1 MAYLGKGRREDLFVL
16 ATELNLKFDKSMTIA
31 TLKEDLIIGSENY
44 DEELT
49 KNIHSTIVED
59 RKAREENLRIEEQ
72 KEKLRIEEQKEKLRI
87 EEQKEKLR
95 IEEQKE
101 KLRIEEREEKLRF
114 EQLRLDEQ
122 KRKDEFELEKLRIQT
137 QSKLGAD
144 TSKETQRLNIDKK
157 NWVSHLLGLLPT
169 EVSHIIAREPDD
181 KANSYEHVK
190 DLLLKR
196 FKLAPEKFRQ
206 LFVTHQ
212 KAPERTW
219 IDFYHELNT
228 YFNGWID
235 GLKIDTFNKLSDLI
249 ITDQLK
255 RKTPFEFKEYYLD
268 EWANMNSPVQLAEKL
283 EEFEDFKRTLKQKS
297 SSPFV
302 KKQEFRF
309 TEKNRR
315 YEAPRKFEYNR
326 KDKKFPA
333 STNYNKNYDKHSNHN
348 ASKHAQ
354 TKFSKSQKFKEP
366 PKETCTLIVK
376 EGLRTKEIF
385 FGKVNITALIDSGS
399 TVSLLREN
407 TSRRI
412 MDPRKLSK
420 NKMLLTGIGEAQ
432 VTTIGSFEHKFKIDD
447 ENYSLTWHV
456 VPTDKLKFE
465 AVIGSDLLEQASIS
479 FTKEGV
485 KFNKYENH
493 AQLMQISAENLQEE
507 LDLRHVENR
516 QIKKELEKLI
526 QDYKP
531 EKTASTDVTMRIILQ
546 DEEPVCQHP
555 RRLAFTE
562 RQRKVNK
569 QMKNGSTKALYVR
582 VLQNMQVNRNG
593 KKKDGPS
600 RMCIDYRKLNQ
611 KLVKDKFPLPI
622 IEDVLDTLQEAKVYS
637 TLDLRNGFF
646 HVDVDEDCR
655 KYTSFIVP
663 DGQFE
668 FNKVPFG
675 LSTSPG
681 VFQRY
686 VSSIFRDLTRKGIV
700 ISYLDDLVIP
710 AKNEQEGL
718 EKFKIIFEV
727 AKKYG
732 LEIKFKKCQF
742 LKKKIE
748 FLGHIVESGTI
759 KPSPTKTLAVRNFP
773 EPTTIKQVQSFLG
786 LTGYFRKYIKDYS
799 KIAKPLSDLT
809 RKENLFVFF
818 GTQQK
823 EAFEKLKKIM
833 SEGPILHLYKY
844 GRKTELHTDACK
856 QGYGAILLQEAE
868 DGKLHPVYYMSKR
881 QIQQKKRQHFKIVTD
896 CSAFQKTM
904 QKKELITR
912 IARWALQLEEFD
924 YEIEHRAGSR
934 MKHVDALS
942 RYPVMMVCNDTLT
955 SKLKNAQEEDDNIQ
969 TLKSLLEKQES
980 EEFLSEMV
988 YSTKYLNGRELIVT
1002 PKAMQAELIKLI
1014 HENGHFSVGKTE
1026 EIVKQEF
1033 FIPNF
1038 SNVVKEVIVNCVPCI
1053 LANKKTG
1060 KKEGFLNPISKES
1073 IPLSTYHVDFI
1084 GPLPSTNKSYQHI
1097 FTVVDAFTKFTW
1109 LYPIKTVS
1117 AESAFEKLKQQQKT
1131 FGNPIRII
1139 SDRGS
1144 AFTSKLFNDYCDEEN
1159 IQHLQIATGGP
1170 QRNGQVERI
1179 HQTLIPVLT
1188 KLSLDDSMKW
1198 YKYVDRLQRILN
1210 STISRSTKWTPFEL
1224 LVGIK
1229 TRNKEDIL
1237 IKDLL
1242 LEEMAKELLEQREFL
1257 RNDAK
1262 KNIETLQS
1270 ENRKTYN
1277 RRRKKASL
1285 YKEGD
1290 LVAIQRTQFGAGL
1303 KLRPK
1308 FLGPYKVTKVNSKDR
1323 YEVEKIGQH
1332 DGPNSTTT
1340 SADLMKHFY
1349 P

>member
-1 MAYLGKGRREDLFVL
+1 
-16 ATELNLKFDKSMTIA
+16 
-31 TLKEDLIIGSENY
+31 
-44 DEELT
+44 
-49 KNIHSTIVED
+49 
-59 RKAREENLRIEEQ
+59 
-72 KEKLRIEEQKEKLRI
+72 
-87 EEQKEKLR
+87 
-95 IEEQKE
+95 
-101 KLRIEEREEKLRF
+101 
-114 EQLRLDEQ
+114 
-122 KRKDEFELEKLRIQT
+122 
-137 QSKLGAD
+137 
-144 TSKETQRLNIDKK
+144 
-157 NWVSHLLGLLPT
+157 
-169 EVSHIIAREPDD
+169 
-181 KANSYEHVK
+181 
-190 DLLLKR
+190 
-196 FKLAPEKFRQ
+196 
-206 LFVTHQ
+206 
-212 KAPERTW
+212 
-219 IDFYHELNT
+219 
-228 YFNGWID
+228 
-235 GLKIDTFNKLSDLI
+235 
-249 ITDQLK
+249 
-255 RKTPFEFKEYYLD
+255 
-268 EWANMNSPVQLAEKL
+268 
-283 EEFEDFKRTLKQKS
+283 
-297 SSPFV
+297 
-302 KKQEFRF
+302 
-309 TEKNRR
+309 
-315 YEAPRKFEYNR
+315 
-326 KDKKFPA
+326 
-333 STNYNKNYDKHSNHN
+333 
-348 ASKHAQ
+348 
-354 TKFSKSQKFKEP
+354 
-366 PKETCTLIVK
+366 
-376 EGLRTKEIF
+376 
-385 FGKVNITALIDSGS
+385 
-399 TVSLLREN
+399 
-407 TSRRI
+407 
-412 MDPRKLSK
+412 MDPTKLSK
-420 NKMLLTGIGEAQ
+420 KMLLTGIGEAQ

-516 QIKKELEKLI
+516 QIKKELKKLI

-531 EKTASTDVTMRIILQ
+531 EKTASTDVTMRIILK
-546 DEEPVCQHP
+546 DEEPVCQPP
-555 RRLAFTE
+555 RRLTFTE
-562 RQRKVNK
+562 RQEVNK
-569 QMKNGSTKALYVR
+569 QTEEWLNEGIIRPSSAEYASPIVMV
-582 VLQNMQVNRNG
+582 
-593 KKKDGPS
+593 KKKDGSS

-622 IEDVLDTLQEAKVYS
+622 IEDVLDTLQRSK
-637 TLDLRNGFF
+637 
-646 HVDVDEDCR
+646 
-655 KYTSFIVP
+655 

-718 EKFKIIFEV
+718 EKLKIIFEV

-759 KPSPTKTLAVRNFP
+759 KPSPTKTLAVRKFP

-786 LTGYFRKYIKDYS
+786 LTGYFPQKDY
-799 KIAKPLSDLT
+799 A
-809 RKENLFVFF
+809 
-818 GTQQK
+818 
-823 EAFEKLKKIM
+823 
-833 SEGPILHLYKY
+833 
-844 GRKTELHTDACK
+844 
-856 QGYGAILLQEAE
+856 
-868 DGKLHPVYYMSKR
+868 
-881 QIQQKKRQHFKIVTD
+881 
-896 CSAFQKTM
+896 
-904 QKKELITR
+904 KKELITR

-942 RYPVMMVCNDTLT
+942 RYPVRMVCNDTLT
-955 SKLKNAQEEDDNIQ
+955 SKLKNAQEEDGNIQ

-980 EEFLSEMV
+980 EEFFERNGIL
-988 YSTKYLNGRELIVT
+988 YKYLNDRELIVT
-1002 PKAMQAELIKLI
+1002 PKAMQSELIKLI
-1014 HENGHFSVGKTE
+1014 HENGHFSVEKIE
-1026 EIVKQEF
+1026 EIMKQEF
-1033 FIPNF
+1033 FIPNL
-1038 SNVVKEVIVNCVPCI
+1038 SNVVKKVIVNCVPCI

-1073 IPLSTYHVDFI
+1073 IPLSTYLVDFI

-1109 LYPIKTVS
+1109 LYPVKTVS
-1117 AESAFEKLKQQQKT
+1117 AESALEKLKQQQKT

-1159 IQHLQIATGGP
+1159 IQHLQIATGVPRG
-1170 QRNGQVERI
+1170 NGQVERI
-1179 HQTLIPVLT
+1179 HRTLIPVLT
-1188 KLSLDDSMKW
+1188 KLSLDDSTKW
-1198 YKYVDRLQRILN
+1198 YKYDDRLQRILN

-1229 TRNKEDIL
+1229 MRNKEDIL

-1242 LEEMAKELLEQREFL
+1242 LEEIAKELLEQREFL

-1277 RRRKKASL
+1277 RIRKNASL

-1308 FLGPYKVTKVNSKDR
+1308 FLGPFKVTKVNSKDR
-1323 YEVEKIGQH
+1323 YEVEKVGQH

-1349 P
+1349 A

>member
-1 MAYLGKGRREDLFVL
+1 
-16 ATELNLKFDKSMTIA
+16 
-31 TLKEDLIIGSENY
+31 
-44 DEELT
+44 
-49 KNIHSTIVED
+49 
-59 RKAREENLRIEEQ
+59 
-72 KEKLRIEEQKEKLRI
+72 
-87 EEQKEKLR
+87 
-95 IEEQKE
+95 
-101 KLRIEEREEKLRF
+101 
-114 EQLRLDEQ
+114 
-122 KRKDEFELEKLRIQT
+122 
-137 QSKLGAD
+137 
-144 TSKETQRLNIDKK
+144 
-157 NWVSHLLGLLPT
+157 
-169 EVSHIIAREPDD
+169 
-181 KANSYEHVK
+181 
-190 DLLLKR
+190 
-196 FKLAPEKFRQ
+196 
-206 LFVTHQ
+206 
-212 KAPERTW
+212 
-219 IDFYHELNT
+219 
-228 YFNGWID
+228 
-235 GLKIDTFNKLSDLI
+235 
-249 ITDQLK
+249 
-255 RKTPFEFKEYYLD
+255 
-268 EWANMNSPVQLAEKL
+268 MNSLVQLAEKL

-302 KKQEFRF
+302 KKQEYKF

-315 YEAPRKFEYNR
+315 YEAQGKFEYNR
-326 KDKKFPA
+326 KDKKFTA
-333 STNYNKNYDKHSNHN
+333 STNYNKHYEAPVTKYESVQRYQDSAQKGYYNKNYEKHSNHN

-354 TKFSKSQKFKEP
+354 TNYSKSQKFKEP
-366 PKETCTLIVK
+366 PKPKETCTLIVK

-385 FGKVNITALIDSGS
+385 FGKVKITALIDSGS

-412 MDPRKLSK
+412 MDPTKLSK

-432 VTTIGSFEHKFKIDD
+432 VTNIGSFEHEFKIDD

-456 VPTDKLKFE
+456 VPADKLKFE

-485 KFNKYENH
+485 QFNKYENH

-507 LDLRHVENR
+507 LDLRHVENC

-531 EKTASTDVTMRIILQ
+531 EKTSSTDVTMRIILK
-546 DEEPVCQHP
+546 DEEPVCQPP

-562 RQRKVNK
+562 RQEVNK
-569 QMKNGSTKALYVR
+569 QIEEWLNEDIIR
-582 VLQNMQVNRNG
+582 
-593 KKKDGPS
+593 PS
-600 RMCIDYRKLNQ
+600 SSEYASPIVM
-611 KLVKDKFPLPI
+611 KLVKDKFPLTI

-710 AKNEQEGL
+710 VKNEQEGL
-718 EKFKIIFEV
+718 EKLKIIFEV

-732 LEIKFKKCQF
+732 LEIKCKKCQF

-748 FLGHIVESGTI
+748 FLGHIVESLTI
-759 KPSPTKTLAVRNFP
+759 KPSPRKTLAVRKFP
-773 EPTTIKQVQSFLG
+773 EPTTIKQVQGFLG
-786 LTGYFRKYIKDYS
+786 FTGYFRKYIKDYS
-799 KIAKPLSDLT
+799 KIAKPLRDLT
-809 RKENLFVFF
+809 RKENLFVF

-833 SEGPILHLYKY
+833 SEGQSCTFTSMEEKQNCIQTLVNKGSAQFCYKKPKMESY
-844 GRKTELHTDACK
+844 IPFTTCR
-856 QGYGAILLQEAE
+856 
-868 DGKLHPVYYMSKR
+868 KR

-904 QKKELITR
+904 QKKNLITR

-942 RYPVMMVCNDTLT
+942 RYPVMM
-955 SKLKNAQEEDDNIQ
+955 
-969 TLKSLLEKQES
+969 
-980 EEFLSEMV
+980 
-988 YSTKYLNGRELIVT
+988 
-1002 PKAMQAELIKLI
+1002 
-1014 HENGHFSVGKTE
+1014 
-1026 EIVKQEF
+1026 
-1033 FIPNF
+1033 
-1038 SNVVKEVIVNCVPCI
+1038 
-1053 LANKKTG
+1053 
-1060 KKEGFLNPISKES
+1060 ES

-1097 FTVVDAFTKFTW
+1097 FTIVDAFTKFTC
-1109 LYPIKTVS
+1109 LYPVKTVS
-1117 AESAFEKLKQQQKT
+1117 AESALEKQKQQQKT

-1159 IQHLQIATGGP
+1159 IQHLQIATGVPRG
-1170 QRNGQVERI
+1170 NGQVERI
-1179 HQTLIPVLT
+1179 HRTLIPVLT
-1188 KLSLDDSMKW
+1188 KLSLDDSTKW

-1210 STISRSTKWTPFEL
+1210 STICRSTKWTPFEL
-1224 LVGIK
+1224 LVGTK
-1229 TRNKEDIL
+1229 MRNKEDIL

-1242 LEEMAKELLEQREFL
+1242 LEEMAKELLEHREFL

-1323 YEVEKIGQH
+1323 YEVEKVGQH
-1332 DGPNSTTT
+1332 EGPNSTFT

-1349 P
+1349 A

>member
-1 MAYLGKGRREDLFVL
+1 
-16 ATELNLKFDKSMTIA
+16 
-31 TLKEDLIIGSENY
+31 
-44 DEELT
+44 
-49 KNIHSTIVED
+49 
-59 RKAREENLRIEEQ
+59 
-72 KEKLRIEEQKEKLRI
+72 
-87 EEQKEKLR
+87 
-95 IEEQKE
+95 
-101 KLRIEEREEKLRF
+101 
-114 EQLRLDEQ
+114 
-122 KRKDEFELEKLRIQT
+122 
-137 QSKLGAD
+137 
-144 TSKETQRLNIDKK
+144 
-157 NWVSHLLGLLPT
+157 
-169 EVSHIIAREPDD
+169 
-181 KANSYEHVK
+181 
-190 DLLLKR
+190 
-196 FKLAPEKFRQ
+196 
-206 LFVTHQ
+206 
-212 KAPERTW
+212 
-219 IDFYHELNT
+219 
-228 YFNGWID
+228 
-235 GLKIDTFNKLSDLI
+235 
-249 ITDQLK
+249 
-255 RKTPFEFKEYYLD
+255 
-268 EWANMNSPVQLAEKL
+268 
-283 EEFEDFKRTLKQKS
+283 
-297 SSPFV
+297 
-302 KKQEFRF
+302 
-309 TEKNRR
+309 
-315 YEAPRKFEYNR
+315 
-326 KDKKFPA
+326 
-333 STNYNKNYDKHSNHN
+333 
-348 ASKHAQ
+348 
-354 TKFSKSQKFKEP
+354 
-366 PKETCTLIVK
+366 
-376 EGLRTKEIF
+376 
-385 FGKVNITALIDSGS
+385 
-399 TVSLLREN
+399 
-407 TSRRI
+407 
-412 MDPRKLSK
+412 
-420 NKMLLTGIGEAQ
+420 
-432 VTTIGSFEHKFKIDD
+432 
-447 ENYSLTWHV
+447 
-456 VPTDKLKFE
+456 
-465 AVIGSDLLEQASIS
+465 
-479 FTKEGV
+479 
-485 KFNKYENH
+485 
-493 AQLMQISAENLQEE
+493 
-507 LDLRHVENR
+507 
-516 QIKKELEKLI
+516 
-526 QDYKP
+526 
-531 EKTASTDVTMRIILQ
+531 
-546 DEEPVCQHP
+546 
-555 RRLAFTE
+555 
-562 RQRKVNK
+562 
-569 QMKNGSTKALYVR
+569 
-582 VLQNMQVNRNG
+582 
-593 KKKDGPS
+593 
-600 RMCIDYRKLNQ
+600 MCIDYRKLNQ

-655 KYTSFIVP
+655 KYTSFVVP

-710 AKNEQEGL
+710 AKNEQEG
-718 EKFKIIFEV
+718 
-727 AKKYG
+727 
-732 LEIKFKKCQF
+732 
-742 LKKKIE
+742 
-748 FLGHIVESGTI
+748 HIVESGTI
-759 KPSPTKTLAVRNFP
+759 KPSPTKTLAVRKFP

-809 RKENLFVFF
+809 RKENLFVFLFFF
-818 GTQQK
+818 GIQQQ
-823 EAFEKLKKIM
+823 EAFEKLKKIL

-868 DGKLHPVYYMSKR
+868 DGKLHPVYYMSK
-881 QIQQKKRQHFKIVTD
+881 
-896 CSAFQKTM
+896 KTNTAEENISEDYA
-904 QKKELITR
+904 KKELITR
-912 IARWALQLEEFD
+912 IAKWALQLEEFD

-980 EEFLSEMV
+980 EEFFER
-988 YSTKYLNGRELIVT
+988 N
-1002 PKAMQAELIKLI
+1002 
-1014 HENGHFSVGKTE
+1014 
-1026 EIVKQEF
+1026 
-1033 FIPNF
+1033 
-1038 SNVVKEVIVNCVPCI
+1038 
-1053 LANKKTG
+1053 ANKKTG

-1109 LYPIKTVS
+1109 LYPVKTVS
-1117 AESAFEKLKQQQKT
+1117 AESALEKLKQQQKT

-1159 IQHLQIATGGP
+1159 IQHLQIETGVPRG
-1170 QRNGQVERI
+1170 NGQVERI
-1179 HQTLIPVLT
+1179 PRTLIPVLT
-1188 KLSLDDSMKW
+1188 KLSLDDSTKW

-1229 TRNKEDIL
+1229 MRNKEDIL

-1323 YEVEKIGQH
+1323 YEVEKVGQH
-1332 DGPNSTTT
+1332 EGPNSTTT

-1349 P
+1349 A

>member
-1 MAYLGKGRREDLFVL
+1 
-16 ATELNLKFDKSMTIA
+16 
-31 TLKEDLIIGSENY
+31 
-44 DEELT
+44 
-49 KNIHSTIVED
+49 
-59 RKAREENLRIEEQ
+59 
-72 KEKLRIEEQKEKLRI
+72 
-87 EEQKEKLR
+87 
-95 IEEQKE
+95 
-101 KLRIEEREEKLRF
+101 
-114 EQLRLDEQ
+114 
-122 KRKDEFELEKLRIQT
+122 
-137 QSKLGAD
+137 
-144 TSKETQRLNIDKK
+144 
-157 NWVSHLLGLLPT
+157 
-169 EVSHIIAREPDD
+169 
-181 KANSYEHVK
+181 
-190 DLLLKR
+190 
-196 FKLAPEKFRQ
+196 
-206 LFVTHQ
+206 
-212 KAPERTW
+212 
-219 IDFYHELNT
+219 
-228 YFNGWID
+228 
-235 GLKIDTFNKLSDLI
+235 
-249 ITDQLK
+249 
-255 RKTPFEFKEYYLD
+255 
-268 EWANMNSPVQLAEKL
+268 
-283 EEFEDFKRTLKQKS
+283 
-297 SSPFV
+297 
-302 KKQEFRF
+302 
-309 TEKNRR
+309 
-315 YEAPRKFEYNR
+315 
-326 KDKKFPA
+326 
-333 STNYNKNYDKHSNHN
+333 
-348 ASKHAQ
+348 
-354 TKFSKSQKFKEP
+354 
-366 PKETCTLIVK
+366 
-376 EGLRTKEIF
+376 
-385 FGKVNITALIDSGS
+385 
-399 TVSLLREN
+399 
-407 TSRRI
+407 
-412 MDPRKLSK
+412 
-420 NKMLLTGIGEAQ
+420 
-432 VTTIGSFEHKFKIDD
+432 
-447 ENYSLTWHV
+447 
-456 VPTDKLKFE
+456 
-465 AVIGSDLLEQASIS
+465 
-479 FTKEGV
+479 
-485 KFNKYENH
+485 
-493 AQLMQISAENLQEE
+493 MQISAENLQEE

-531 EKTASTDVTMRIILQ
+531 EKTASTDVTMRIILK

-562 RQRKVNK
+562 RQEVNK
-569 QMKNGSTKALYVR
+569 QIEEWLNEGIIRPSSSEYASPIVMV
-582 VLQNMQVNRNG
+582 
-593 KKKDGPS
+593 KKKDGFS

-611 KLVKDKFPLPI
+611 KLLKDKFPLPI
-622 IEDVLDTLQEAKVYS
+622 IENVLDTLQEAKVYS

-710 AKNEQEGL
+710 AKNEQEG
-718 EKFKIIFEV
+718 
-727 AKKYG
+727 
-732 LEIKFKKCQF
+732 
-742 LKKKIE
+742 
-748 FLGHIVESGTI
+748 HIVESGTI
-759 KPSPTKTLAVRNFP
+759 KPSPTKTLAVRKFP

-809 RKENLFVFF
+809 RKENLFVF

-844 GRKTELHTDACK
+844 GRKQNCIQTPVNKGTAQFCYKK
-856 QGYGAILLQEAE
+856 QKMESYI
-868 DGKLHPVYYMSKR
+868 PFTTCRKR
-881 QIQQKKRQHFKIVTD
+881 QIQQKKKD
-896 CSAFQKTM
+896 YA
-904 QKKELITR
+904 KKELITR
-912 IARWALQLEEFD
+912 IANWALQLEEFD

-955 SKLKNAQEEDDNIQ
+955 SKFKKAQEEDDNIQ
-969 TLKSLLEKQES
+969 TFKSLLDKQES
-980 EEFLSEMV
+980 EEFFER
-988 YSTKYLNGRELIVT
+988 N
-1002 PKAMQAELIKLI
+1002 
-1014 HENGHFSVGKTE
+1014 
-1026 EIVKQEF
+1026 
-1033 FIPNF
+1033 
-1038 SNVVKEVIVNCVPCI
+1038 
-1053 LANKKTG
+1053 ANKKTS
-1060 KKEGFLNPISKES
+1060 KKEGFFNPISKES

-1109 LYPIKTVS
+1109 LYPVKTVS
-1117 AESAFEKLKQQQKT
+1117 AESALEKLKQQQKT
-1131 FGNPIRII
+1131 FGNLIRII
-1139 SDRGS
+1139 SDRAS

-1159 IQHLQIATGGP
+1159 IQHLQIATGVPRG
-1170 QRNGQVERI
+1170 NGQVERI
-1179 HQTLIPVLT
+1179 HRTLIPVLT
-1188 KLSLDDSMKW
+1188 KLSLDDSTKW

-1229 TRNKEDIL
+1229 MRNKEDIL

-1323 YEVEKIGQH
+1323 YEVEKVGQH
-1332 DGPNSTTT
+1332 EGPNSTTT

-1349 P
+1349 A

>member
-1 MAYLGKGRREDLFVL
+1 
-16 ATELNLKFDKSMTIA
+16 
-31 TLKEDLIIGSENY
+31 
-44 DEELT
+44 
-49 KNIHSTIVED
+49 
-59 RKAREENLRIEEQ
+59 
-72 KEKLRIEEQKEKLRI
+72 
-87 EEQKEKLR
+87 
-95 IEEQKE
+95 
-101 KLRIEEREEKLRF
+101 
-114 EQLRLDEQ
+114 
-122 KRKDEFELEKLRIQT
+122 
-137 QSKLGAD
+137 
-144 TSKETQRLNIDKK
+144 
-157 NWVSHLLGLLPT
+157 
-169 EVSHIIAREPDD
+169 
-181 KANSYEHVK
+181 
-190 DLLLKR
+190 
-196 FKLAPEKFRQ
+196 
-206 LFVTHQ
+206 
-212 KAPERTW
+212 
-219 IDFYHELNT
+219 
-228 YFNGWID
+228 
-235 GLKIDTFNKLSDLI
+235 
-249 ITDQLK
+249 
-255 RKTPFEFKEYYLD
+255 
-268 EWANMNSPVQLAEKL
+268 
-283 EEFEDFKRTLKQKS
+283 
-297 SSPFV
+297 
-302 KKQEFRF
+302 
-309 TEKNRR
+309 
-315 YEAPRKFEYNR
+315 
-326 KDKKFPA
+326 
-333 STNYNKNYDKHSNHN
+333 
-348 ASKHAQ
+348 
-354 TKFSKSQKFKEP
+354 
-366 PKETCTLIVK
+366 
-376 EGLRTKEIF
+376 
-385 FGKVNITALIDSGS
+385 
-399 TVSLLREN
+399 
-407 TSRRI
+407 
-412 MDPRKLSK
+412 MDPTKLSK

-432 VTTIGSFEHKFKIDD
+432 VTTIGSFEHEFKIDD

-465 AVIGSDLLEQASIS
+465 AVIGSDLLEQTSIS

-531 EKTASTDVTMRIILQ
+531 EKTASTDVTMRIILK
-546 DEEPVCQHP
+546 DEEPVCQPP

-562 RQRKVNK
+562 RQE
-569 QMKNGSTKALYVR
+569 
-582 VLQNMQVNRNG
+582 
-593 KKKDGPS
+593 KDGSS

-611 KLVKDKFPLPI
+611 KPVKDKFPLPI

-637 TLDLRNGFF
+637 TLYLRNGFF

-710 AKNEQEGL
+710 AKNEQEG
-718 EKFKIIFEV
+718 
-727 AKKYG
+727 
-732 LEIKFKKCQF
+732 
-742 LKKKIE
+742 
-748 FLGHIVESGTI
+748 HIVESGTI
-759 KPSPTKTLAVRNFP
+759 KPSPTKTLAVRKFP

-809 RKENLFVFF
+809 RKENLFVF
-818 GTQQK
+818 GIQQK

-868 DGKLHPVYYMSKR
+868 DGKLHPVYYMSKKTNTAEEKYDSYELEVLA
-881 QIQQKKRQHFKIVTD
+881 IINALKKFRVYLLGQPFKIVTD

-980 EEFLSEMV
+980 EECFERNGIL
-988 YSTKYLNGRELIVT
+988 YKYLNGRELIVT

-1014 HENGHFSVGKTE
+1014 HENGHFSVGK
-1026 EIVKQEF
+1026 Q
-1033 FIPNF
+1033 
-1038 SNVVKEVIVNCVPCI
+1038 
-1053 LANKKTG
+1053 KK
-1060 KKEGFLNPISKES
+1060 L
-1073 IPLSTYHVDFI
+1073 
-1084 GPLPSTNKSYQHI
+1084 
-1097 FTVVDAFTKFTW
+1097 
-1109 LYPIKTVS
+1109 
-1117 AESAFEKLKQQQKT
+1117 
-1131 FGNPIRII
+1131 
-1139 SDRGS
+1139 GS
-1144 AFTSKLFNDYCDEEN
+1144 AFTSKLFNDYCNEEN
-1159 IQHLQIATGGP
+1159 IQHLQIATGVPRG
-1170 QRNGQVERI
+1170 NGQVERI
-1179 HQTLIPVLT
+1179 HRTLIPVLT
-1188 KLSLDDSMKW
+1188 KLSLDDSTKW

-1229 TRNKEDIL
+1229 MRNKEDIL

-1262 KNIETLQS
+1262 KNIETP
-1270 ENRKTYN
+1270 
-1277 RRRKKASL
+1277 A
-1285 YKEGD
+1285 
-1290 LVAIQRTQFGAGL
+1290 V
-1303 KLRPK
+1303 
-1308 FLGPYKVTKVNSKDR
+1308 
-1323 YEVEKIGQH
+1323 
-1332 DGPNSTTT
+1332 
-1340 SADLMKHFY
+1340 
-1349 P
+1349 